1 MLSFTDTFRH
11 FSEHLVWLIYPQL
24 NAIAHSLQ
32 QWAHSSYVLDFS
44 PTSTFHILTQCLA
57 PSLCYHLQICLGI
70 FRTPHL
76 TNLLTA
82 RRQHAFTLKMDRLA
96 NGQFMPLPT
105 VSFLL
110 DRTAACL
117 MKKIMGGTK
126 VSFIHHVFMLTFHVG
141 LMDLSPE
148 HALSATSFR
157 HDQLDI
163 PSVDVLF
170 FSCTCALNLPW
181 ADIFN
186 SRYFWFWGLHVS
198 GSDLWV
204 CLHSCHCPR
213 LVLGA
218 SC

>member
-1 MLSFTDTFRH
+1 MLQLCSQLLAH
-11 FSEHLVWLIYPQL
+11 LNFS
-24 NAIAHSLQ
+24 HSCPI
-32 QWAHSSYVLDFS
+32 S
-44 PTSTFHILTQCLA
+44 C
-57 PSLCYHLQICLGI
+57 PSLHYHLQIHSGV

-82 RRQHAFTLKMDRLA
+82 QRRHVFTSKTDHLT
-96 NGQFMPLPT
+96 NGRFMPLPA

-117 MKKIMGGTK
+117 MKKIVGGTK

-141 LMDLSPE
+141 LMGLSPE

-163 PSVDVLF
+163 PSADVSF
-170 FSCTCALNLPW
+170 FSHMYALNLPW
-181 ADIFN
+181 PDIFN
-186 SRYFWFWGLHVS
+186 SRYFWFWGLHIS
-198 GSDLWV
+198 GSDV
-204 CLHSCHCPR
+204 QVRLHSCHCPW

-218 SC
+218 SH